1 VLVSRRVPLPDRAF
15 DVELTMPREVLRAV
29 LDERGPHDD
38 VVPLGVLRVGFGV
51 VPELARR
58 YGKAGDERCVM
69 L

>member
-1 VLVSRRVPLPDRAF
+1 
-15 DVELTMPREVLRAV
+15 MPREVLRGV
-29 LDERGPHDD
+29 LRERGTHDD
-38 VVPLGVLRVGFGV
+38 VVPFGVLRVGFGV

>member
-1 VLVSRRVPLPDRAF
+1 
-15 DVELTMPREVLRAV
+15 MPREVLRGV
-29 LDERGPHDD
+29 LGERGPHDD